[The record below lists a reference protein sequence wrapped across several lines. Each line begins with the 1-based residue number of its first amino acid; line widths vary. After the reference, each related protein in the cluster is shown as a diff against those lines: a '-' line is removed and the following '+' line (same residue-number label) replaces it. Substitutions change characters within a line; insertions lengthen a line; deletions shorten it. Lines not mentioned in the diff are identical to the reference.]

1 MIVDISNMTDKKVP
15 LQVIKEDL
23 IEKSVEIK

>member
-1 MIVDISNMTDKKVP
+1 MVVDISNMTDKKVP

>member
-1 MIVDISNMTDKKVP
+1 MVVDISNMTDKKVP

-23 IEKSVEIK
+23 IEKSVEI